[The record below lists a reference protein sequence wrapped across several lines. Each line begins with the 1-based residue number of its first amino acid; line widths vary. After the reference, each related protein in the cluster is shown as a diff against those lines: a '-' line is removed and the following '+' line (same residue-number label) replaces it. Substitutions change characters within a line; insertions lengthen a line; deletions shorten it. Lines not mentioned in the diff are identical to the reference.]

1 MGVIT
6 EPLQPAPAAPTTT
19 VTGTATFYNVRSD
32 LGLGLGNLNSGSNI
46 ALDYS
51 DDVSESN
58 GISGDTKLSGL
69 LESIIPP
76 DDATNRNDGG
86 QCTFTSYF

>member
-1 MGVIT
+1 MGLIT
-6 EPLQPAPAAPTTT
+6 ESLQPVPAAPTTT
-19 VTGTATFYNVRSD
+19 VTGTTTYNVWSD

-51 DDVSESN
+51 DDVSDSA
-58 GISGDTKLSGL
+58 DTKLSGL

-76 DDATNRNDGG
+76 DEDNIYKTDGG
-86 QCTFTSYF
+86 QCTFTSY